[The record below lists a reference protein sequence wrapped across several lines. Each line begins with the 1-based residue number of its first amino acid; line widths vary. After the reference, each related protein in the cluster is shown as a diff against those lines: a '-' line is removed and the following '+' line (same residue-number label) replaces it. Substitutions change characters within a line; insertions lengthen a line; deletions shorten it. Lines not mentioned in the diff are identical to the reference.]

1 MKKQVGDRYMRRW
14 GTTGTEVRYSHGT
27 SSTTVI
33 RGRDCTCCSPSATED
48 STRLGRVLW
57 ECHGQ
62 ARPLQ
67 PRVRRRGCALPPT
80 HRIRR
85 TPTSGR
91 LRDGRGSPCE
101 ITGRPRLG
109 APDSEHSRETMDT
122 VAWRRVGGGGAP
134 CEITCRRWTGGP
146 DTEQSRETM
155 QNIYHMQ
162 SHVQSNTRRRCRQ
175 RSAAIL

>member
-1 MKKQVGDRYMRRW
+1 MRRW
-14 GTTGTEVRYSHGT
+14 GTRRTEVRYSDGT

-33 RGRDCTCCSPSATED
+33 RGRDRTCCSPSVAED
-48 STRLGRVLW
+48 STRLGRVLSA
-57 ECHGQ
+57 CHGQ
-62 ARPLQ
+62 ARPPQ
-67 PRVRRRGCALPPT
+67 PRVRLRGCALPPP

-91 LRDGRGSPCE
+91 LRDGRGTPCE
-101 ITGRPRLG
+101 ITRRPRLG
-109 APDSEHSRETMDT
+109 GPDSEQSREMMDT
-122 VAWRRVGGGGAP
+122 VAWRRRGGRGAP
-134 CEITCRRWTGGP
+134 CEITCRRQTGGP

-162 SHVQSNTRRRCRQ
+162 SHMQSNTRRRCRQ